1 MNRIFTFVE
10 NNSYNLRSGT
20 PSKQGKL
27 HSTQY
32 STESIGN
39 FEAKIWNLVLAHMKD
54 LKALSTFKSQIKK
67 FIYLFIRFL

>member
-1 MNRIFTFVE
+1 M
-10 NNSYNLRSGT
+10 
-20 PSKQGKL
+20 

-39 FEAKIWNLVLAHMKD
+39 VEGKIWNLVIAHMKD
-54 LKALSTFKSQIKK
+54 LQALSTFKSQIKK